1 MRPILILTKNLLI
14 EQQLQNQLQHLNY
27 EVLCSVELL
36 NQLKL
41 SVQTMSDNA
50 DNQRS
55 FQKNLLINYQA
66 IILSETISDNEIQ
79 ELVPSIQLTKQVL
92 LRKLV
97 EEPAKKE
104 KERLRDLGI
113 YDWILVDN
121 SINSLREQLSEKLS
135 AYQGEESSIIFL
147 YQDEGLSSDVTQL
160 KRNLSKREKATL
172 ECLSNSKGK
181 VVSREDLCTY
191 IWNEAP
197 SNSRL
202 SQTSMLIRKIKEKM
216 GKYGFKEE
224 AIQTIWGEGYLLSKD
239 LSDSSLLANM

>member
-14 EQQLQNQLQHLNY
+14 EQQLQSQLQHLNY

-36 NQLKL
+36 NQLKM
-41 SVQTMSDNA
+41 SVQTMKDNE
-50 DNQRS
+50 DGQRN
-55 FQKNLLINYQA
+55 FKRKFLINYQA

-79 ELVPSIQLTKQVL
+79 ELVSNIQLTKQVL

-97 EEPAKKE
+97 EEPGKKE
-104 KERLRDLGI
+104 KERLKDLGI
-113 YDWILVDN
+113 FDWILVDN

-135 AYQGEESSIIFL
+135 PYQGDESNIIYL
-147 YQDEGLSSDVTQL
+147 YQDEGLTNDVTQL
-160 KRNLSKREKATL
+160 KRSLSRREKATL
-172 ECLSNSKGK
+172 ECLFNSQGK

-202 SQTSMLIRKIKEKM
+202 SQTSMLIKKIKEKM
-216 GKYGFKEE
+216 GKYGFNGET
-224 AIQTIWGEGYLLSKD
+224 IQTIWGEGYVLSKE
-239 LSDSSLLANM
+239 LSDSGLLINL